1 MEYSNLCHDINL
13 KNELNDKTELL
24 SLNITDSYLIK
35 NEIDT
40 YNNLKDNHFLTM
52 FEKSEEE
59 EEVKIINNFFKSEK
73 ETISNSNKLFYKD
86 SIKVND
92 DTIKKQLQLK
102 HRREWAR
109 NGRIRKKQFLENI
122 IKENDNLKNISN
134 TLINIIHNCP
144 KCKEQFALLS
154 KKENKYENSNNN
166 KILDTDTKV
175 SNKKKFIFLTTITI
189 LSIINIFHIPLNI
202 MKYYNIT

>member
-59 EEVKIINNFFKSEK
+59 EEVKIIN
-73 ETISNSNKLFYKD
+73 LFVF
-86 SIKVND
+86 S
-92 DTIKKQLQLK
+92 
-102 HRREWAR
+102 
-109 NGRIRKKQFLENI
+109 FI
-122 IKENDNLKNISN
+122 II
-134 TLINIIHNCP
+134 
-144 KCKEQFALLS
+144 
-154 KKENKYENSNNN
+154 Y
-166 KILDTDTKV
+166 
-175 SNKKKFIFLTTITI
+175 FIYI
-189 LSIINIFHIPLNI
+189 LNI
-202 MKYYNIT
+202 NLI

>member
-52 FEKSEEE
+52 FEKIE
-59 EEVKIINNFFKSEK
+59 EEVKIINNSFKSEK

-92 DTIKKQLQLK
+92 DTLKKQLQLK

-122 IKENDNLKNISN
+122 IKENDNLKIY
-134 TLINIIHNCP
+134 LI
-144 KCKEQFALLS
+144 L
-154 KKENKYENSNNN
+154 
-166 KILDTDTKV
+166 
-175 SNKKKFIFLTTITI
+175 
-189 LSIINIFHIPLNI
+189 
-202 MKYYNIT
+202 